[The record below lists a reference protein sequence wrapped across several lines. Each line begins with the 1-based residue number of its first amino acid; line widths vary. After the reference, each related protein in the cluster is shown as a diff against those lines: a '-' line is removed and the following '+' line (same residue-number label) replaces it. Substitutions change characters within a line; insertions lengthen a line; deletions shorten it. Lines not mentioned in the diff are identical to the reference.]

1 MIKHQFQ
8 CLVCI
13 GVQFH
18 KDISLAITDPVLA
31 SEWSPNNQRA
41 PWEYRKTSGDYA
53 LWICPK
59 CHGEYSH
66 RIQSRELGDNS
77 CPFCRGFRVLKGYN
91 DLATTHPELAKEWS
105 PQNKNPIKACLK
117 TSHDYALWICPKC
130 KGEYSFRINNREE
143 GDDACPFCRNS
154 RVLSGLNDLE
164 TLEPQ
169 LAAEWS
175 PSNPEPPQNY
185 LRTSPQKALWCC
197 PRCGGEYGAAIRD
210 RKAGDDACPFCNN
223 TRALPGFNTLSVKYP
238 QLLGEWSAAE
248 NTLLGVN
255 PGNVLDSDPCI
266 VWWKCLECKQKY
278 TMRIKDRVLKERRG
292 ITACTYC
299 NGRRIHRIHF
309 LA

>member
-1 MIKHQFQ
+1 MKHQFQ

-31 SEWSPNNQRA
+31 SEWSPNNSRTA
-41 PWEYRKTSGDYA
+41 DSVTSQYQMQS
-53 LWICPK
+53 LWRCPICG
-59 CHGEYSH
+59 GEYLYSIAK
-66 RIQSRELGDNS
+66 RFVGDHV
-77 CPFCRGFRVLKGYN
+77 CPFCNGQRLRAGLN
-91 DLATTHPELAKEWS
+91 DLATTHPSLAKEWS
-105 PQNKNPIKACLK
+105 QNNERTPQEYWKA
-117 TSHDYALWICPKC
+117 SRQYVLWICPKC
-130 KGEYSFRINNREE
+130 SSEYS
-143 GDDACPFCRNS
+143 
-154 RVLSGLNDLE
+154 
-164 TLEPQ
+164 
-169 LAAEWS
+169 
-175 PSNPEPPQNY
+175 
-185 LRTSPQKALWCC
+185 
-197 PRCGGEYGAAIRD
+197 AAIRD
-210 RKAGDDACPFCNN
+210 REAGDDACPFCNN

-266 VWWKCLECKQKY
+266 VWWKCPECKQKY